1 MNRSMVQAEIFKIK
15 FRRRQIAGFVL
26 AGILLSLNFMMR
38 HGVWQTMQYYTLE
51 KTRYEKLALAYELKG
66 REGVDYEL
74 KNLLRHDPSAKGFVE
89 KNEKQL
95 KVTKNVAV
103 YLKKANAKDRDQINH
118 LRSNRFII
126 SSAVYVIV
134 AFQVL
139 LGGFVWFK
147 DHRHHF
153 QKRKDPS

>member
-1 MNRSMVQAEIFKIK
+1 MTQAAIFKIK

-26 AGILLSLNFMMR
+26 AGLLLSLNFMMR
-38 HGVWQTMQYYTLE
+38 YGVWKTMQYYTLE
-51 KTRYEKLALAYELKG
+51 KTRYEKLVLAYELKG

-74 KNLLRHDPSAKGFVE
+74 KNLLRHNPSAKGFVART
-89 KNEKQL
+89 EKQL